1 MSAAGTSSIVA
12 TVTGRVPHLRSA
24 AAGLVAV
31 VALVAAVVEL
41 PHSLRST
48 QKRVAANAGLSLEER
63 ELAAA
68 RANNVNESLVL
79 SSAQVLPRDAV
90 FYVATGDQ
98 PGSTAAPP
106 FFAYWLLPRRHT
118 DDPGKAQWI
127 VDFGGDASRLGL
139 KTRVVDDLGGGAE
152 ILRVE
157 R

>member
-12 TVTGRVPHLRSA
+12 TVTARFPHVRSA

-31 VALVAAVVEL
+31 VALVAALVEL
-41 PHSLRST
+41 PHSLRAT
-48 QKRVAANAGLSLEER
+48 QKRVAANAGLSLEQR

-68 RANNVNESLVL
+68 RAYNVNQSL
-79 SSAQVLPRDAV
+79 AETAAEVLPRNAV

-98 PGSTAAPP
+98 PSASADPP
-106 FFAYWLLPRRHT
+106 FLAFWLLPRRHT
-118 DDPGKAQWI
+118 DNVSDARWI
-127 VDFGGDASRLGL
+127 VDDGASSSGLGVPT
-139 KTRVVDDLGGGAE
+139 KVVHDLGGGAQ

>member
-1 MSAAGTSSIVA
+1 M
-12 TVTGRVPHLRSA
+12 RSA

-48 QKRVAANAGLSLEER
+48 QKQVAANSGLSLADR

-68 RANNVNESLVL
+68 RAYNVNQSLAVTA
-79 SSAQVLPRDAV
+79 AQVLPRDAV

-98 PGSTAAPP
+98 PGATAAPP
-106 FFAYWLLPRRHT
+106 FLAYWLLPRRHT
-118 DDPGKAQWI
+118 DDLGKAQWVI
-127 VDFGGDASRLGL
+127 DFGADPSGLGV
-139 KTRVVDDLGGGAE
+139 KAKVVDDLGGGAE